1 MIKNKIVIDCHLS
14 PQATVISSLRENI
27 NHDRK
32 YVLVG
37 DNNMSIK
44 LMFVGNQKWIKSKI
58 ILTYWCSTSPIRFY
72 VLTPPQ
78 SSFRRRSITPTKI
91 IIRFS
96 RMVWETYY
104 IFILY
109 YYIIYTITQRLNNI
123 FHALHHTQSYY
134 SFFLFLLR
142 ALHYLYDCNIIPHHL
157 M

>member
-1 MIKNKIVIDCHLS
+1 MSLIVTTVHS
-14 PQATVISSLRENI
+14 PQATVMSSLRENV

-32 YVLVG
+32 DVLVD

-58 ILTYWCSTSPIRFY
+58 ILTYWCNTSPIRFY

-78 SSFRRRSITPTKI
+78 SSICRRSITPTKI

-96 RMVWETYY
+96 RTVWETCY
-104 IFILY
+104 ISILY
-109 YYIIYTITQRLNNI
+109 YIYTITQRFNNI
-123 FHALHHTQSYY
+123 FYALHHTKSYY
-134 SFFLFLLR
+134 YFFPFLLR
-142 ALHYLYDCNIIPHHL
+142 ALHYLYNYNILPHHP